1 MWIGVLQTKL
11 VKTTYIVRLLY
22 HHDLFKCETC
32 TKSYG
37 RKDDLVRH
45 QLRYQEETLYQCP
58 HCGKLFSRQD
68 SLNRYRQQHYNQYGG
83 AIKRAVENDEN
94 EYPPQKGRDW
104 PMT

>member
-1 MWIGVLQTKL
+1 MLIGVLQTKL
-11 VKTTYIVRLLY
+11 VKTTCIVRLLN

-32 TKSYG
+32 TKSYD
-37 RKDDLVRH
+37 RKDNLARN

-68 SLNRYRQQHYNQYGG
+68 SLNRHKQQHYQQYGG

-94 EYPPQKGRDW
+94 EYPPKKEEIGQ
-104 PMT
+104 